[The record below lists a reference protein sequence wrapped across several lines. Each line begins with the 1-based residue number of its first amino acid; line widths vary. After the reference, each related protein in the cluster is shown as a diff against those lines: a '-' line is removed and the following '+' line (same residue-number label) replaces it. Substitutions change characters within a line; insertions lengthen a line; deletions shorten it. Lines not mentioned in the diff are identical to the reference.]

1 MNHTMKSLRYL
12 LLGAI
17 IAGTLS
23 LTSCSNKPTEDEL
36 RQLAA
41 LRAEV
46 NSLQLQIETKKKEK
60 EDLEKQIKDKQAKLQ
75 SILDEQKAA
84 ESSK

>member
-1 MNHTMKSLRYL
+1 MKSLRYL
-12 LLGAI
+12 LLGAV

-46 NSLQLQIETKKKEK
+46 N
-60 EDLEKQIKDKQAKLQ
+60 
-75 SILDEQKAA
+75 
-84 ESSK
+84 